1 MSDIGRILLILG
13 AVILITGAVLLV
25 GGRLFPWL
33 GNLPGDIRYESE
45 NFKLYIPITTMI
57 LISVVGTIV
66 LNILIRIF
74 RR

>member
-13 AVILITGAVLLV
+13 AVLLITGVVFLV

-33 GNLPGDIRYESE
+33 GHLPGDIRYESE
-45 NFKLYIPITTMI
+45 NVKIFIPVTTMI
-57 LISVVGTIV
+57 LISIVGTIV
-66 LNILIRIF
+66 FNILLRFF

>member
-1 MSDIGRILLILG
+1 MSDLGRMLLIIG
-13 AVILITGAVLLV
+13 VVILVTGAILLV

-33 GNLPGDIRYESE
+33 GRLPGDIRYETE
-45 NFKLYIPITTMI
+45 NVKIFIPITTMI

>member
-1 MSDIGRILLILG
+1 MTDVGRMLLIIG
-13 AVILITGAVLLV
+13 AVILITGAIFLL

-33 GNLPGDIRYESE
+33 GRLPGDIRYETE
-45 NFKLYIPITTMI
+45 NVKIFIPITTMI

-66 LNILIRIF
+66 FNILVRIF

>member
-1 MSDIGRILLILG
+1 MSDIGRMLLILG

-33 GNLPGDIRYESE
+33 GHLPGDIRYKSE
-45 NFKLYIPITTMI
+45 NVKIFIPITTMI
-57 LISVVGTIV
+57 LISVVGTIIFNV
-66 LNILIRIF
+66 LIRIF

>member
-13 AVILITGAVLLV
+13 AVILVTGVVFLV

-33 GNLPGDIRYESE
+33 GRLPGDIRYESG
-45 NFKLYIPITTMI
+45 NVKIFIPITTMI

-66 LNILIRIF
+66 LNILVRIF

>member
-1 MSDIGRILLILG
+1 MSDIGRMLLSLG
-13 AVILITGAVLLV
+13 AVILITGAVFLV

-33 GNLPGDIRYESE
+33 GHVPGDIRYESK
-45 NFKLYIPITTMI
+45 NVKIFIPITTMI

-66 LNILIRIF
+66 LNILVRIF

>member
-1 MSDIGRILLILG
+1 MTDVGRMLLIIG
-13 AVILITGAVLLV
+13 AVILITGAIFLV

-33 GNLPGDIRYESE
+33 GRLPGDIRYESE

>member
-1 MSDIGRILLILG
+1 MTDVGRMLLIIG
-13 AVILITGAVLLV
+13 AVILITGAIFLV

-33 GNLPGDIRYESE
+33 GRLPGDIRYESE
-45 NFKLYIPITTMI
+45 NVKIFIPITTMI

-66 LNILIRIF
+66 FNILVRIF

>member
-1 MSDIGRILLILG
+1 MSDLGRMLLIIG
-13 AVILITGAVLLV
+13 AVILVTGAILLV

-33 GNLPGDIRYESE
+33 GRLPGDIRYEPE
-45 NFKLYIPITTMI
+45 NVKIFIPITTMI

-66 LNILIRIF
+66 FNVLIRIF

>member
-13 AVILITGAVLLV
+13 AVILVTGVVFLV

-33 GNLPGDIRYESE
+33 GRLPGDIRYESE
-45 NFKLYIPITTMI
+45 NVKIFIPITTMI

-66 LNILIRIF
+66 LNILVRIF